1 MNSHLSILLPRNV
14 RFASLGVVCL
24 AVALFFTQAC
34 NRGADT
40 TAQDGGG
47 GGKKGGKKK
56 GGRGGGDFGPVPVV
70 VAKVVRKA
78 VPIELNA
85 VGNVEPYSIVSVRP
99 QVGGQLQEVF
109 VMDGEYVKKGQKLF
123 QIDSRPLDAQV
134 AQVEATLARD
144 RAQLGQVTANLARDN
159 ANEKYAREQAARYV
173 TLFQEGVVSRDDRD
187 RFAANADALTQ
198 LVEADKAAIQ
208 SAQAQIQADQANLSN
223 IKLQLS
229 FTTIFSTLDGRA
241 GNVVVKAG
249 NIVTANQTELMS
261 ISQTQPIYVTFSI
274 PESRLDEVQRYMTQS
289 KLAVEAQSQD
299 GLAKP
304 EHGAMTFVDNTVD
317 TTTGTIKLKGTFPNA
332 TRALWPG
339 EYVNVMVRLST
350 LNNALV
356 VPPQVMQTGQSGT
369 YAYIVGEDRTVEM
382 RPITPGMR
390 RENELVISRGLSE
403 GETVVTEGQ
412 LRLAPGS
419 RVTLP
424 GENGGGRGGRGKKDG
439 GGTQNS
445 DGESKKKRP
454 QT

>member
-1 MNSHLSILLPRNV
+1 
-14 RFASLGVVCL
+14 VCL
-24 AVALFFTQAC
+24 AVALLFTQAC

-40 TAQDGGG
+40 AAQNGGG
-47 GGKKGGKKK
+47 NGKKGGKKK

-70 VAKVVRKA
+70 VAKVVRKDM
-78 VPIELNA
+78 PLELNA
-85 VGNVEPYSIVSVRP
+85 VGNVEPYSVVSIRP

-109 VMDGEYVKKGQKLF
+109 IQDGEYVKKGQKLF

-144 RAQLGQVTANLARDN
+144 RAQLGQVTANLARDS

-208 SAQAQIQADQANLSN
+208 SAQAQIQADQANLAN

-229 FTTIFSTLDGRA
+229 FTTIFSPLDGRA
-241 GNVVVKAG
+241 GNVSIKAG

-274 PESRLDEVQRYMTQS
+274 PESRLDEVQRYMTQG

-304 EHGAMTFVDNTVD
+304 EHGTMTFVDNTVD
-317 TTTGTIKLKGTFPNA
+317 TTTGTIKLKGTFPNG

-350 LNNALV
+350 LMNV
-356 VPPQVMQTGQSGT
+356 MVIPPQVMQTGQSGT
-369 YAYIVGEDRTVEM
+369 YAYVVGADRTVEM
-382 RPITPGMR
+382 RPITPGLR
-390 RENELVISRGLSE
+390 RENELVISQGLTE

-424 GENGGGRGGRGKKDG
+424 GENGRGGGGGGRGGRGKKRGGDDG
-439 GGTQNS
+439 TAEATPASGGA
-445 DGESKKKRP
+445 
-454 QT
+454 